1 MARKMCDIRINDIIC
16 AHNILNLFQLLS
28 SLPFLIITPNI
39 TLSQGLQGEKKQVLS
54 SLP

>member
-1 MARKMCDIRINDIIC
+1 MARKMCDIRIHDIIC
-16 AHNILNLFQLLS
+16 AHNILNLFLN
-28 SLPFLIITPNI
+28 SLPFLIISPNI